1 MVCLWRGGKPNK
13 LPLTYQGPYK
23 VIKQLSKSTYQLQD
37 PADLK
42 RYDKSCRE
50 MFKYHMLPGENPTAT
65 IAMDEVEELVEKILD
80 CSMNDSSSKM
90 DWDFLVLWQSG
101 DTT

>member
-1 MVCLWRGGKPNK
+1 MVCPWTGGKPSK
-13 LPLTYQGPYK
+13 LSVTYQGPYK
-23 VIKQLSKSTYQLQD
+23 VIKKLSNSTYQLQD

-50 MFKYHMLPGENPTAT
+50 MFKYHLSAGENPSAT

-80 CSMNDSSSKM
+80 HSDNDSSSKM
-90 DWDFLVLWQSG
+90 DWDF
-101 DTT
+101 